1 MKILSVTGE
10 LFKDPTIIVLL
21 AVVVL
26 LVILFI
32 WVRRKGKKVRK

>member
-10 LFKDPTIIVLL
+10 LFKDPTIVVLL

-26 LVILFI
+26 LLILFI
-32 WVRRKGKKVRK
+32 YVRRKGKRIKK